1 MREAFATKL
10 LAFAV
15 ALLFLVA
22 FTNPAIAKGS
32 LMSLKGV
39 VVSVDNTAKTLTV
52 KEKKGEATIVAD
64 QATKV
69 TIGKEK
75 KSFED
80 LKAGEHVTVR
90 YQKKEGKLLANT
102 IAAVPSHARKM
113 EKAPEMA
120 PKKGPEKHG

>member
-1 MREAFATKL
+1 M

-64 QATKV
+64 QAT
-69 TIGKEK
+69 
-75 KSFED
+75 
-80 LKAGEHVTVR
+80 
-90 YQKKEGKLLANT
+90 
-102 IAAVPSHARKM
+102 
-113 EKAPEMA
+113 
-120 PKKGPEKHG
+120 PKGA